1 MVGRILW
8 RGMLAGLVAGLLGSG
23 FAKLAGEPIVDLSI
37 AFESAM
43 DAAKGHPPEEELVSR
58 ETQSTFGLLTGVV
71 VYGTSI
77 GGLFA
82 LVFAFAAGRVG
93 RIDPRALAL
102 LLAFGAFLAIAV
114 VPGLKYP
121 ANPPAVGDP
130 ETIGHRTALYFV
142 MLAISIAAI
151 STSVVCALRWRRRW
165 GDWNAAI
172 AAAAG
177 FVVVIAVTQ
186 LVLPDVNEVP
196 DDFPAVVLWRFR
208 EASLGLHFVMWT
220 TIGLLFGWLTERDAR
235 RRFAFTIPV

>member
-1 MVGRILW
+1 MFADEIWDAPRIEILH
-8 RGMLAGLVAGLLGSG
+8 GAY
-23 FAKLAGEPIVDLSI
+23 EPTCL
-37 AFESAM
+37 
-43 DAAKGHPPEEELVSR
+43 
-58 ETQSTFGLLTGVV
+58 Q
-71 VYGTSI
+71 
-77 GGLFA
+77 
-82 LVFAFAAGRVG
+82 
-93 RIDPRALAL
+93 
-102 LLAFGAFLAIAV
+102 GAFLAIAV

-196 DDFPAVVLWRFR
+196 DDFPAVV
-208 EASLGLHFVMWT
+208 
-220 TIGLLFGWLTERDAR
+220 ERLAR
-235 RRFAFTIPV
+235 RAAGILAAR